1 MDSSRAFAWF
11 MAIGGRIAFLAL
23 WLFSP
28 VVSAAFGSP
37 VVPILGFIFAPLT
50 ALTYSLFMST
60 EYNNVLGIGWVI
72 LVLVLMFAFDLG
84 ADIFLIF
91 TSRQKS

>member
-1 MDSSRAFAWF
+1 MDSSRSFAWF

-28 VVSAAFGSP
+28 VVNTAFANSIG
-37 VVPILGFIFAPLT
+37 PILGLIISPLA
-50 ALTYSLFMST
+50 ALTYSLFKST
-60 EYNNVLGIGWVI
+60 EYNNVFGIGWVI
-72 LVLVLMFAFDLG
+72 LILVLMFAFDLG

-91 TSRQKS
+91 ASRKK